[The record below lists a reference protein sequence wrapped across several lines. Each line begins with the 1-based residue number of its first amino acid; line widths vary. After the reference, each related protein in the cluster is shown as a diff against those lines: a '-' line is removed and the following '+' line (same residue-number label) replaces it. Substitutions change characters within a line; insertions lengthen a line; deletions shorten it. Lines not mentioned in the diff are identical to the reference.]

1 MIRNKMEMSCLIRS
15 LNELQK
21 LKLLLFDDK
30 QLCLFEHI
38 PKPFLIDKKLFKSD
52 KRMKD
57 CSGLISS
64 NKDFWNK
71 TSNEDVDVFIKA
83 LDSIRDKEKM
93 NIIDERLFKALKI
106 PLPKKNKSPG
116 KTKGGGIMG

>member
-1 MIRNKMEMSCLIRS
+1 MIRNKMEMSCIIQS

-38 PKPFLIDKKLFKSD
+38 PKPFLIEKKLFGQNEEKKGAS
-52 KRMKD
+52 
-57 CSGLISS
+57 SLVSS
-64 NKDFWNK
+64 NKKFWKKKRDADIDEFTAALN
-71 TSNEDVDVFIKA
+71 SIKH
-83 LDSIRDKEKM
+83 KEKM

-106 PLPKKNKSPG
+106 PVPRKEGDG
-116 KTKGGGIMG
+116 KE